1 MINKKAQTEILT
13 WIAVALGIALF
24 LGLWVYGHGLLTDAL
39 TGIGTQGGTNITEAA
54 ENTIGQINDSMASGM
69 AILGFVMLFATALSL
84 LINNYFIREHPA
96 VLIIHILV
104 TLLAVIISVYVSN
117 VYGTLLTG
125 QPFSANLVAMKAVSY
140 IMLNLPTWVTVIG
153 IFGAIILAIRI
164 IRTRDEFV

>member
-13 WIAVALGIALF
+13 WIVIALTVALF

-39 TGIGTQGGTNITEAA
+39 TSIGVQSGTNISEAA
-54 ENTIGQINDSMASGM
+54 ESTFGQMNDAMANGV
-69 AILGFVMLFATALSL
+69 AILGFVILFATALSI

-104 TLLAVIISVYVSN
+104 TLLAVVVSVYVSN
-117 VYGTLLTG
+117 TYANLLTG
-125 QPFSANLVAMKAVSY
+125 QPFSSNLIAMKAVSY
-140 IMLNLPTWVTVIG
+140 IMLHLPTWVTVIG